1 MSTSRLAD
9 DGILLAQIGQKI
21 AHAVVDNGGKDNDTK
36 TVLLYENL
44 LKDIA
49 MLILGKAKIVMIEV
63 IKILRLVKSAI
74 EIPAV
79 TEPFVVADHF
89 QVNIGDNVTKP
100 WQKGEVR
107 ICKIGDDFKEHFF
120 GQGVS
125 VRDGQVLSCNR
136 LIKNSYDMEMLK
148 ELGSGI
154 ETDLAGL
161 WYLLEQQ
168 PEGGR
173 GFLCT
178 DGYAAN
184 IFYITDNTG
193 VVQAVRAHCI
203 VNSWYVDS
211 HDPNNIGKK
220 WDVGVRVFSRNSGNQ
235 PL

>member
-1 MSTSRLAD
+1 MSKSKLAD
-9 DGILLAQIGQKI
+9 NGMLLTQIGQRI
-21 AHAVVDNGGKDNDTK
+21 AFAVVDNGGKDSDTK
-36 TVLLYENL
+36 TVLLYQNL
-44 LKDIA
+44 PKDIA
-49 MLILGKAKIVMIEV
+49 MLILGKAEIVMIEV

-79 TEPFVVADHF
+79 TKPFVVADHF

-100 WQKGEVR
+100 WEKGKVK
-107 ICKIGDDFKEHFF
+107 ICNIGDDFKAHFF

-136 LIKNSYDMEMLK
+136 LIKNAYDMEMRK

-178 DGYAAN
+178 DGYVN

-193 VVQAVRAHCI
+193 VVQAVCANCI
-203 VNSWYVDS
+203 VDSWCVESY
-211 HDPNNIGKK
+211 DPNKIRK